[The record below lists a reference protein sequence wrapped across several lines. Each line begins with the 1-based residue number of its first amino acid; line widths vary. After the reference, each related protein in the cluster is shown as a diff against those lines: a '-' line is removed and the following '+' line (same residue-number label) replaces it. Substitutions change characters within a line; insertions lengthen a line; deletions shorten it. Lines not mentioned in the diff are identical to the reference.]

1 MIGPMH
7 VALWVFSMGL
17 AAAFAAAGATKLV
30 LSKNELVLRG
40 ASWVGDF
47 TLGTVRL
54 VGLTEVLAALGM
66 TLPVFLNIPEGWALA
81 AGVAGLIVVS
91 LGAAVIHARRR
102 EPVMIAMNVV
112 LLALAVMSVWGRR

>member
-1 MIGPMH
+1 MH

-112 LLALAVMSVWGRR
+112 LLAMAVMSVWGRR